1 MSRVFQV
8 FAPGIPQVYYV
19 GLLAGLNDIE
29 LLEKTKEGRNIN
41 CHYYSLQEIEKE
53 VKRLVVQKLLH
64 LLTWRNQFAAFD
76 LDGSIEITTP
86 TQTTIKIIRQD
97 RTKTNIAVLKA
108 DALAKTFSITANG
121 ILIMSQFNDDKK
133 IV

>member
-41 CHYYSLQEIEKE
+41 RHYYSLQEIEKE